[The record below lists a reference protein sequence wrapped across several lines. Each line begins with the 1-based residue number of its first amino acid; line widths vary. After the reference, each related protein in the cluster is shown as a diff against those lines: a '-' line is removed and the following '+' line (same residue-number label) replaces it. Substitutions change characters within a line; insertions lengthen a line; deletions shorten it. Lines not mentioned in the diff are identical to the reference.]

1 MGLHSRIAGVLA
13 AGTVGIAAV
22 LTSVA
27 SVAAPVETSLVV
39 KAPQALLIDDRS
51 GTVLLSKGAETPIP
65 PASLAKLMTAEVV
78 FEALEKGQTT
88 LETPYTVSENAWR
101 TGGAPSGTSTM
112 FARIKSSP
120 TVADLLQGLI
130 VQSANDGA
138 IILAE
143 GLAGSEQSFA
153 ERMNQRARELGLSN
167 SVFVNST
174 GLPANGQSV
183 TLDDLAK
190 LARHIHSAHPDFY
203 KYYSQEAFTWNNI
216 TQRNRN
222 PLLRLDVGA
231 DGMGTGYTEASGYA
245 LVASAQQNGRRL
257 FLALSGLASVKERE
271 EEARK
276 LIQWGMTSFDDMR
289 LYSANDI
296 VGEAQVFGGT
306 QASVSLKVKD
316 DVELLLPKEGR
327 DKLKARFIYE
337 GPLHA
342 PVEADSKIGLLEF
355 DLNGNMVQQVPLY
368 AAQSVEEGSLAQRAW
383 SSAVE
388 LSTGW
393 LRKYL

>member
-1 MGLHSRIAGVLA
+1 M
-13 AGTVGIAAV
+13 GIAAA
-22 LTSVA
+22 LTSVIA
-27 SVAAPVETSLVV
+27 EAAPVETSFVV

-51 GTVLLSKGAETPIP
+51 GTVLLSKNADVPIP

-112 FARIKSSP
+112 FARIKSAP

-143 GLAGSEQSFA
+143 GLAGSEKGFA
-153 ERMNQRARELGLSN
+153 ERMNGRAKELGLSG

-174 GLPANGQSV
+174 GLPADGQSV

-203 KYYSQEAFTWNNI
+203 KYYAQEAFTWNNI

-245 LVASAQQNGRRL
+245 LVASAEQNGRRL

-327 DKLKARFIYE
+327 EKLKARFIYE

-342 PVEADSKIGLLEF
+342 PVAVESKVGMLEF
-355 DLNGNMVQQVPLY
+355 DLNGNMVQQVPLF
-368 AAQSVEEGSLAQRAW
+368 AAQSVEKGSLVQRAW

>member
-1 MGLHSRIAGVLA
+1 MGLHSRIAGVWV
-13 AGTVGIAAV
+13 AGAMGIAAA
-22 LTSVA
+22 LTSVIA
-27 SVAAPVETSLVV
+27 EAAPVETSFVV

-51 GTVLLSKGAETPIP
+51 GTVLLSKNADVPIP

-112 FARIKSSP
+112 FARIKSAP

-143 GLAGSEQSFA
+143 GLAGSEKGFA
-153 ERMNQRARELGLSN
+153 ERMNGRAKELGLSG

-174 GLPANGQSV
+174 GLPADGQSV

-203 KYYSQEAFTWNNI
+203 KYYAQEAFTWNNI

-245 LVASAQQNGRRL
+245 LVASAEQNGRRL

-327 DKLKARFIYE
+327 EKLKARFIYE

-342 PVEADSKIGLLEF
+342 PVAVESKVGMLEF
-355 DLNGNMVQQVPLY
+355 DLNGNMVQQVPLF
-368 AAQSVEEGSLAQRAW
+368 AAQSVEKGSLVQRAW